1 VRVELDRVAFAV
13 GAVGILHDVTAD
25 IEAGSFVGL
34 IGPNGS
40 GKTTLLRLIAG
51 IVRPSGGR
59 IDVDGLDLATLNGR
73 DRARRMA
80 LVEQQATTGLDI
92 TVAQVIELG
101 RIPHRGRWP
110 SRAGEGTDAM
120 VRAAT
125 LANVEEL
132 LERSWAT
139 LSGGERQRAHLA
151 RALAQEPE
159 LLLLDE
165 PTNHLD
171 LGHQLDFLQR
181 VRELGLT
188 TIAALHDL
196 ELAVAYC
203 DRVLV
208 LDGGRSIAFGTPA
221 EVITT
226 GLLDRVYGIEADLLP
241 HPRHPRPHLVWSGV
255 SPEHARW

>member
-1 VRVELDRVAFAV
+1 MRVDLDRVAFAV
-13 GAVGILHDVTAD
+13 GPVRILHEVTAD
-25 IEAGSFVGL
+25 IGAGSVVGL

-51 IVRPSGGR
+51 IARPSGGR
-59 IDVDGLDLATLNGR
+59 IEVDGLSLAALSGR

-80 LVEQQATTGLDI
+80 LVEQHATTGLDL

-110 SRAGEGTDAM
+110 SRGGEGAGAM
-120 VRAAT
+120 ARAAR
-125 LANVEEL
+125 LANVEDL

-139 LSGGERQRAHLA
+139 LSGGERQRVHLA

-203 DRVLV
+203 DQVLV
-208 LDGGRSIAFGTPA
+208 LDRGRSIAFGTPA
-221 EVITT
+221 EVITS
-226 GLLDRVYGIEADLLP
+226 GLLDRVYRIEADLVP
-241 HPRHPRPHLVWSGV
+241 HPHQPRPHLVWSGV
-255 SPEHARW
+255 SAEHVRW